1 MASMGRRLKNAAIGA
16 LLTILLVAVGVS
28 VGHALGIDDT
38 VVVLIFAFVGATA
51 AGVAG
56 VKRQTRR

>member
-1 MASMGRRLKNAAIGA
+1 MASVRQRLKNAAVGA
-16 LLTILLVAVGVS
+16 IVTIVLVAVGVS

-38 VVVLIFAFVGATA
+38 VMVLVFAFVGATA